1 MVLLIVTGMSGAGK
15 STVLKFLEDIGYYC
29 IDNMPPAL
37 IPKFAEL
44 VFRPCSDVEK
54 VALGVDI
61 RSRKLFEDFFPQLDT
76 MQDFLP
82 NYSILFLE
90 ASDEVLLKR
99 YKETRR
105 NHPLSPADRIM
116 EGIGRER
123 DMLAKIKASA
133 HHIIDTG
140 HFLPRQLKEK
150 INMIFLENRDF
161 GSLSV
166 TLLSFGFKHG
176 IPHDSD
182 LLLDVRFL
190 TNPFYDP
197 EMKQL
202 TGNDVIVRD
211 FVLDNPVTREFLAKT
226 IDLLEF
232 LLPHYIEEG
241 KNQLVIA
248 IGCTGGK
255 HRSVTIANKLYNSL
269 QHNGQSV
276 IIKHRDVEKDG
287 RH

>member
-1 MVLLIVTGMSGAGK
+1 MILLIVTGMSGAGK

-44 VFRPCSDVEK
+44 VFRPGSDMEK

-61 RSRKLFEDFFPQLDT
+61 RSRRLFEDFFSSLDIT
-76 MQDFLP
+76 QDFLP
-82 NYSILFLE
+82 KYSILFLE

-105 NHPLSPADRIM
+105 DHPLSPAGSIM

-123 DMLAKIKASA
+123 EMLAKIKASA
-133 HHIIDTG
+133 HHIVDTG
-140 HFLPRQLKEK
+140 HLLTRQLKEK

-161 GSLSV
+161 SSLSV

-176 IPHDSD
+176 PPPPDSD
-182 LLLDVRFL
+182 MMLDVRFL
-190 TNPFYDP
+190 VNPFYDP
-197 EMKQL
+197 EMKHL
-202 TGNDVIVRD
+202 TGNDDIVKD
-211 FVLDNPVTREFLAKT
+211 FVLDNPTTKEFLAKAA
-226 IDLLEF
+226 DLLEF

-241 KNQLVIA
+241 KNQLVVS

-255 HRSVTIANKLYNSL
+255 HRSVTVANYLAAHLRQAGYFANA
-269 QHNGQSV
+269 
-276 IIKHRDVEKDG
+276 KHKDIMA
-287 RH
+287 

>member
-44 VFRPCSDVEK
+44 VFRPGGDVEK

-61 RSRKLFEDFFPQLDT
+61 RSRKLFEDFFPLLDN
-76 MQDFLP
+76 MKDILP

-90 ASDEVLLKR
+90 ASDEILLKR

-105 NHPLSPADRIM
+105 NHPLSPADRII

-123 DMLAKIKASA
+123 EMLAKVKASS
-133 HHIIDTG
+133 HHIVDTG
-140 HFLPRQLKEK
+140 YFLPRQLKEK
-150 INMIFLENRDF
+150 INMLFLENRDF
-161 GSLSV
+161 SSLSV

-176 IPHDSD
+176 MPQDSD
-182 LLLDVRFL
+182 LVLDVRFL
-190 TNPFYDP
+190 ANPFYDP
-197 EMKQL
+197 DMKNL
-202 TGNDVIVRD
+202 TGNDPIVRD
-211 FVLDNPVTREFLAKT
+211 FVLDNPITKEFLGKT

-241 KNQLVIA
+241 KNQLVVSV
-248 IGCTGGK
+248 GCTGGK
-255 HRSVTIANKLYNSL
+255 HRSVTVVNHLVTHLRQCGYFANAR
-269 QHNGQSV
+269 H
-276 IIKHRDVEKDG
+276 KDITT
-287 RH
+287 

>member
-44 VFRPCSDVEK
+44 VFRQGSDVDK

-61 RSRKLFEDFFPQLDT
+61 RSRKLFEDFFPLLDT
-76 MQDFLP
+76 IQDVLP

-90 ASDEVLLKR
+90 ASDDVLLKR

-105 NHPLSPADRIM
+105 NHPLSPAGRII
-116 EGIGRER
+116 EGIARER
-123 DMLAKIKASA
+123 EMMAKIKAAA

-140 HFLPRQLKEK
+140 HFLPRELKEN
-150 INMIFLENRDF
+150 INMLFLENRDF
-161 GSLSV
+161 SSLSV

-176 IPHDSD
+176 MPNDSD
-182 LLLDVRFL
+182 LMLDVRFL
-190 TNPFYDP
+190 VNPFYDP
-197 EMKQL
+197 AMKNL
-202 TGNDVIVRD
+202 TGNDAVVRD
-211 FVLDNPVTREFLAKT
+211 FVLDNPVTKEFLTKT
-226 IDLLEF
+226 VDMLEF

-241 KNQLVIA
+241 KNQLVVS

-255 HRSVTIANKLYNSL
+255 HRSVAVANYLAAYL
-269 QHNGQSV
+269 RQSGYFANA
-276 IIKHRDVEKDG
+276 KHKDITA
-287 RH
+287 

>member
-15 STVLKFLEDIGYYC
+15 SIVLKFLEDIGYYC

-44 VFRPCSDVEK
+44 VFRPGSDVEK

-61 RSRKLFEDFFPQLDT
+61 RSRKLFEDFFPLLET
-76 MQDFLP
+76 MQDILP

-90 ASDEVLLKR
+90 ASDDVLLKR

-105 NHPLSPADRIM
+105 NHPLSPADRII

-123 DMLAKIKASA
+123 EMLAKVKAKA

-161 GSLSV
+161 DSLSV

-176 IPHDSD
+176 MPHDCD
-182 LLLDVRFL
+182 LVLDVRFL
-190 TNPFYDP
+190 ANPFYDP
-197 EMKQL
+197 EMKHL
-202 TGNDVIVRD
+202 TGNDPIVRD
-211 FVLDNPVTREFLAKT
+211 FVLDNPVTGEFLAKVN
-226 IDLLEF
+226 DLLEF
-232 LLPHYIEEG
+232 LLPHYIVEG
-241 KNQLVIA
+241 KNQLVVG

-255 HRSVTIANKLYNSL
+255 HRSVAVVNFLAAHLRQGGYFANA
-269 QHNGQSV
+269 
-276 IIKHRDVEKDG
+276 KHRDITA
-287 RH
+287 

>member
-44 VFRPCSDVEK
+44 VFRPGSDVEK

-61 RSRKLFEDFFPQLDT
+61 RSRRLFEDFFPLFDT
-76 MQDFLP
+76 MQDVLP

-105 NHPLSPADRIM
+105 NHPLSPADRII

-123 DMLAKIKASA
+123 EMMAKVKEAA
-133 HHIIDTG
+133 HYIVDTG

-161 GSLSV
+161 SSLSV

-176 IPHDSD
+176 MPHDSD
-182 LLLDVRFL
+182 LVLDVRFL
-190 TNPFYDP
+190 PNPFYDP
-197 EMKQL
+197 DMKHL
-202 TGNDVIVRD
+202 TGNDVTVRD
-211 FVLDNPVTREFLAKT
+211 FVLDNPITREFLSKM

-241 KNQLVIA
+241 KNQLVVS

-255 HRSVTIANKLYNSL
+255 HRSVAIVNFLTAHLRQSGYFANA
-269 QHNGQSV
+269 
-276 IIKHRDVEKDG
+276 KHKDITA
-287 RH
+287 

>member
-241 KNQLVIA
+241 KNQLVVS

-255 HRSVTIANKLYNSL
+255 HRSVAVSNFLADHLRQGGYFANA
-269 QHNGQSV
+269 
-276 IIKHRDVEKDG
+276 KHKDITA
-287 RH
+287 

>member
-1 MVLLIVTGMSGAGK
+1 MILLIVTGMSGAGK

-37 IPKFAEL
+37 VPKFAEL
-44 VFRPCSDVEK
+44 VSLSGSEVEK
-54 VALGVDI
+54 AALGVDI
-61 RSRKLFEDFFPQLDT
+61 RSRKLFEDFFPLLDAL
-76 MQDFLP
+76 QDILP
-82 NYSILFLE
+82 NHSILFLE
-90 ASDEVLLKR
+90 ASDEVLMKR

-105 NHPLSPADRIM
+105 EHPLSQAGSIM

-123 DMLAKIKASA
+123 EMLAKIKASA

-150 INMIFLENRDF
+150 INMLFLENRDF
-161 GSLSV
+161 SSLSI

-176 IPHDSD
+176 PPTDSD
-182 LLLDVRFL
+182 LMLDVRFL
-190 TNPFYDP
+190 VNPFYDP
-197 EMKQL
+197 EMKHL
-202 TGNDVIVRD
+202 TGNDEIVKN
-211 FVLDNPVTREFLAKT
+211 FVLDNPVTKEFLAKT

-241 KNQLVIA
+241 KNQLVVS

-255 HRSVTIANKLYNSL
+255 HRSVTVANYLAAHLRQKGYFANAK
-269 QHNGQSV
+269 HKD
-276 IIKHRDVEKDG
+276 IKA
-287 RH
+287 

>member
-1 MVLLIVTGMSGAGK
+1 MSGAGK

-29 IDNMPPAL
+29 IDNMPPTL

-44 VFRPCSDVEK
+44 VFRSGSDVEK

-61 RSRKLFEDFFPQLDT
+61 RSRKLFEDFFPLLEN
-76 MQDFLP
+76 MQDILT

-105 NHPLSPADRIM
+105 NHPLSPADRII

-123 DMLAKIKASA
+123 EMMAKIKASA
-133 HHIIDTG
+133 HNIIDTG

-161 GSLSV
+161 SSLSV

-176 IPHDSD
+176 MPHDSD
-182 LLLDVRFL
+182 LILDVRFL
-190 TNPFYDP
+190 ANPFYDP
-197 EMKQL
+197 EMKHL
-202 TGNDVIVRD
+202 TGNDVAVKD
-211 FVLDNPVTREFLAKT
+211 FVLDNPVTKEFLTKA
-226 IDLLEF
+226 IDMLEF
-232 LLPHYIEEG
+232 LLPHYVEEG
-241 KNQLVIA
+241 KNQLVVS

-255 HRSVTIANKLYNSL
+255 HRSVVISNYLAAHLRQSGYFANA
-269 QHNGQSV
+269 
-276 IIKHRDVEKDG
+276 KHKDI
-287 RH
+287 RA

>member
-37 IPKFAEL
+37 IPKISEL
-44 VFRPCSDVEK
+44 VFRPGSDVEK
-54 VALGVDI
+54 VAVGVDI
-61 RSRKLFEDFFPQLDT
+61 RSRKLFEDFFPLLDT
-76 MQDFLP
+76 MQDIPP
-82 NYSILFLE
+82 NYSIIFLE

-105 NHPLSPADRIM
+105 NHPLSPADRII

-123 DMLAKIKASA
+123 EMLAKIKAAS

-150 INMIFLENRDF
+150 INMMFLDDRDF
-161 GSLSV
+161 SSFSV

-176 IPHDSD
+176 MPPRDSD
-182 LLLDVRFL
+182 LVLDVRFL
-190 TNPFYDP
+190 ANPFYDP
-197 EMKQL
+197 EMKHL
-202 TGNDVIVRD
+202 TGNDDIVRD
-211 FVLDNPVTREFLAKT
+211 FVLGNPVTKEFLTKT

-232 LLPHYIEEG
+232 LLPHYIVEG
-241 KNQLVIA
+241 KNQLVVS

-255 HRSVTIANKLYNSL
+255 HRSVVVTNFLASHLRQGGYFANA
-269 QHNGQSV
+269 
-276 IIKHRDVEKDG
+276 KHKDITA
-287 RH
+287 